1 MKIEKI
7 KLNQYNIFI
16 LDDLLGDFYKE
27 IQIYYNNLFF
37 TSAEDLILDESSYF
51 IYDDYKNIIG
61 FYSLSPGSK
70 NYLRYIYIKPLYR
83 NKKYGTKVIEQ
94 LLDENSCLELT
105 CSNKN
110 KKVIKF
116 YNKFN
121 NFKNIEKNEVNYKL
135 IKEYPNDTTNRWN

>member
-70 NYLRYIYIKPLYR
+70 NYLRYIYIKPIYR
-83 NKKYGTKVIEQ
+83 NKKYGTEVIKY
-94 LLDENSCLELT
+94 LLYKNNYIQLT

-110 KKVIKF
+110 KKAIKF

-121 NFKNIEKNEVNYKL
+121 HSKNINKNEIDYKL
-135 IKEYPNDTTNRWN
+135 MR

>member
-51 IYDDYKNIIG
+51 IYDDSKNIIG
-61 FYSLSPGSK
+61 FYSLSPGNK
-70 NYLRYIYIKPLYR
+70 HLLRYIYIKQQYR
-83 NKKYGTKVIEQ
+83 NKEYGTEVIKY
-94 LLDENSCLELT
+94 LLYKNNYIQLT

-110 KKVIKF
+110 KKAINF

-121 NFKNIEKNEVNYKL
+121 NFKNIEKNEINYKL

>member
-51 IYDDYKNIIG
+51 IYDDSKNIIG
-61 FYSLSPGSK
+61 FYSLSPGNNK
-70 NYLRYIYIKPLYR
+70 LLRYIYIKQRYR

-110 KKVIKF
+110 KKAIKF

-121 NFKNIEKNEVNYKL
+121 HSKNINKNETDYKL
-135 IKEYPNDTTNRWN
+135 MR

>member
-7 KLNQYNIFI
+7 KLNQYNIFT

-27 IQIYYNNLFF
+27 IQIYYKNLFF

-51 IYDDYKNIIG
+51 IYDDSKNIIG
-61 FYSLSPGSK
+61 FYSLSPG
-70 NYLRYIYIKPLYR
+70 NEHLLRYIYIKQQYR
-83 NKKYGTKVIEQ
+83 NKEYGTEVIKY
-94 LLDENSCLELT
+94 LLYKNNYIQLT

-110 KKVIKF
+110 KKAIKF

-121 NFKNIEKNEVNYKL
+121 CFKNINKNEIDYKL
-135 IKEYPNDTTNRWN
+135 MR